1 MTHVPDLI
9 ASFGTLRRAAFPD
22 RVSAAA
28 VAGFRSIGLTTVE
41 YTHLLEI
48 GWTDATIREILER
61 YGVTLAEAEF
71 IVGFWVETGPA
82 NLPERPGLVYADPVA
97 EAALFRMADEFGV
110 SVMQAVGTFDSRD
123 LGDEV
128 ADAFGELCDR
138 AAPHGLDVALEFV
151 PYTSIPDLATARD
164 IVVAAGR
171 PNGGL
176 CVDTWHFFRNGG
188 DVSQL
193 AGIDPAIVKMVQVND
208 GPLVPGPS
216 IRTETVT
223 LRVCPGEGEFPVE
236 DFLRT
241 LSDAGVAVPLSVE
254 IYSLELERST
264 SPEIAERAATS
275 TWAAAER
282 AAALRT

>member
-9 ASFGTLRRAAFPD
+9 ASYGTLRRAAFPD
-22 RVSAAA
+22 RVAAA
-28 VAGFRSIGLTTVE
+28 AAAGFRSIGLTTVE
-41 YTHLLEI
+41 YRHLLTI
-48 GWTDATIREILER
+48 GWTDVTIRATLER
-61 YGVTLAEAEF
+61 YGITLAEAEF
-71 IVGFWVETGPA
+71 IVGFWVEPGPA

-110 SVMQAVGTFDSRD
+110 GVMQAVGTFDSCA

-128 ADAFGELCDR
+128 PEAFAALCDR

-151 PYTSIPDLATARD
+151 PYTSIPDLDTARG
-164 IVVAAGR
+164 IVTAAGR

-208 GPLVPGPS
+208 GPIVPGPDV
-216 IRTETVT
+216 RTETVT
-223 LRVCPGEGEFPVE
+223 MRVCPGEGEFPVA

-241 LSDAGVAVPLSVE
+241 LAEAGVDIPLSVE

-264 SPEIAERAATS
+264 SM
-275 TWAAAER
+275 AAAER
-282 AAALRT
+282 AAAGTWAAAEQASRPAP